1 MKSQERWQ
9 KVIKTRITDEQIPT
23 ETIKE
28 IYADND

>member
-9 KVIKTRITDEQIPT
+9 KVIKAKITDDVIPT